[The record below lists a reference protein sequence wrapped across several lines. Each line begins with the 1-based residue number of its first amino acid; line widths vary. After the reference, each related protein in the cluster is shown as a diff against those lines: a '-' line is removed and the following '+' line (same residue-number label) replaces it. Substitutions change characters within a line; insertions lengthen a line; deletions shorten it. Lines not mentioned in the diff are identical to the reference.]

1 MIDAEAEIR
10 EFLVADATLATVM
23 DTRIYAGTDVPAVG
37 YTPAAGPC
45 ICFKVRGG
53 SITTQQ
59 RDLLSA
65 SVQFKCYGAT
75 EIEANECSRALFDA
89 LDQGRGGTMR
99 WAYAEGLGQLLQDS
113 ERDKNWWFVLMFYT
127 CILDDS

>member
-1 MIDAEAEIR
+1 VIDAEAKIR
-10 EFLVADATLATVM
+10 EFLVADVTLETVVS
-23 DTRIYAGTDVPAVG
+23 TRIYAGTDVPAVG
-37 YTPAAGPC
+37 YTPSDGAA

-59 RDLLSA
+59 RDLLLA

-75 EIEANECSRALFDA
+75 EIEANECARALFDA

-99 WAYAEGLGQLLQDS
+99 WAYAEGLGQLLQDQ